1 MKILFVS
8 SGNSGK
14 ISPIVKSQGESLK
27 KINVSVEYFSIQGK
41 GIRGYI
47 KNIFRLRNHLKNNKY
62 DCVHAHYLFS
72 ALVATFASSKP
83 LVVSLMGSDSSKKGF
98 YRLLIRFL
106 VSNFWSSTIVKAEE
120 MHNDI
125 DIKSINIIPNGVN
138 FDHFKPINRNIAIE
152 KINWDKNKKHILFAS
167 NSNRPEK
174 NFALAQSAYN
184 IIKNQN
190 IELHT
195 LDNVPFD
202 LMPYYFNAAD
212 VILLTSLREGSPNVI
227 KEAMACCRP
236 IVVTNVGDVKKVLG
250 DVKNTFIVESN
261 IEAVSHALK
270 CILAL
275 EYSSTLGRETI
286 QWLDQD
292 LIAKKL
298 VGIYKSIHK

>member
-1 MKILFVS
+1 MFI
-8 SGNSGK
+8 
-14 ISPIVKSQGESLK
+14 ISL
-27 KINVSVEYFSIQGK
+27 
-41 GIRGYI
+41 
-47 KNIFRLRNHLKNNKY
+47 
-62 DCVHAHYLFS
+62 
-72 ALVATFASSKP
+72 
-83 LVVSLMGSDSSKKGF
+83 
-98 YRLLIRFL
+98 
-106 VSNFWSSTIVKAEE
+106 
-120 MHNDI
+120 

-236 IVVTNVGDVKKVLG
+236 IVVTNVGDVRKVLG
-250 DVKNTFIVESN
+250 LTKNTLIVESKK
-261 IEAVSHALK
+261 EAVSEALK
-270 CILAL
+270 CILAQ

-298 VGIYKSIHK
+298 IGIYKSIQK